1 VKKAASAKASGKSQE
16 EASVDRPPAQFWRT
30 TGYTRLAVPLNG
42 VLGGKT
48 AKAFESLKLRTVGDL
63 MLHLPRR
70 YVSGTELSDLRNL
83 TEGDDVLGGL
93 RAGRTSISAGPGAPL
108 LLRRGDEFLIVDG
121 DGLLLATPDGRRTV
135 VDGARVL
142 LPAEPGLAWLE
153 DGHTGIQAI
162 SA

>member
-1 VKKAASAKASGKSQE
+1 MASPVFGFADLHCHVMAHLGFGGHLL
-16 EASVDRPPAQFWRT
+16 AGFPDATPIGGADFHGRGADAPPGHPT
-30 TGYTRLAVPLNG
+30 TWV
-42 VLGGKT
+42 
-48 AKAFESLKLRTVGDL
+48 
-63 MLHLPRR
+63 
-70 YVSGTELSDLRNL
+70 L

-108 LLRRGDEFLIVDG
+108 LLRRGDEFLVVDG

-135 VDGARVL
+135 VDGPRVL